1 MDPIL
6 FNFNINDLF
15 LFVKEATLHNYADD
29 NTLAYFSKTLSN
41 LIEVLEEEAGVALTS
56 LKQNQMIAYPEKFH
70 ALLIKKDQTN
80 TSGQN
85 FNIQGKMFKSEETVK
100 LLGIHLECKLNF
112 QQHISEL
119 FRKAATQLN
128 VLKRLKR
135 FIGFD
140 EKKILVQSSVYSN
153 FGYWYLSSA
162 KSLQKIEKFKNVP
175 LDFYTMI
182 TLAHTVTYFRS
193 KKGALCMFPV

>member
-1 MDPIL
+1 M
-6 FNFNINDLF
+6 
-15 LFVKEATLHNYADD
+15 
-29 NTLAYFSKTLSN
+29 
-41 LIEVLEEEAGVALTS
+41 IEVLEEEAEFALTW
-56 LKQNQMIAYPEKFH
+56 LKQNQMIANPEKFH

-80 TSGQN
+80 TSGEN
-85 FNIQGKMFKSEETVK
+85 FNIQGKTFKSEEIVK
-100 LLGIHLECKLNF
+100 LLGIHLEYKLNF

-119 FRKAATQLN
+119 CRKAATQLN

-140 EKKILVQSSVYSN
+140 EKKKILVQSSVYSN